1 MPTVEERLA
10 YLEGRVQEYGH
21 GMEELRGALLR
32 LDGRMDGLDQKIDRF
47 REELARR
54 IDGVD
59 HRISRGFFWVVGMQ
73 LTVLLAIVGTLLQVT
88 R

>member
-10 YLEGRVQEYGH
+10 YLEGRVQEYSHMG
-21 GMEELRGALLR
+21 ELRGALLR